1 MGRVLSLLISDGW
14 NFLAVSLATRQ
25 AIMQEHVLV
34 FLERAFRGEV
44 S

>member
-14 NFLAVSLATRQ
+14 NFLAVSLATCQ
-25 AIMQEHVLV
+25 AIMQENVLV